1 MSKAAKK
8 GETQKK
14 VKSAGGAG
22 REEYVEDLGGFWEK
36 YSSETPSRVKLID
49 WFILYLVTV
58 MGTQFFYRMVVGDDF
73 PKNAF
78 LTGMFCPLGVIVLL
92 ITIRQEKKDYRKLG
106 EFFLACLVL
115 FIVSIN
121 FIG

>member
-1 MSKAAKK
+1 MSKAVKK
-8 GETQKK
+8 AETQKK
-14 VKSAGGAG
+14 VKAAPK
-22 REEYVEDLGGFWEK
+22 EFVEDLSGFWDK
-36 YSSETPSRVKLID
+36 YSAETPSRVKLID
-49 WFILYLVTV
+49 WFIVYLLTIIA
-58 MGTQFFYRMVVGDDF
+58 TQFFYRMVVGDDF

-78 LTGMFCPLGVIVLL
+78 LTGMFCPLGVIILL

-115 FIVSIN
+115 FVVSIN

>member
-1 MSKAAKK
+1 MSKTARK
-8 GETQKK
+8 GEVSRKTAEQYVTGIDDFWKRY
-14 VKSAGGAG
+14 SAETAG
-22 REEYVEDLGGFWEK
+22 
-36 YSSETPSRVKLID
+36 RVKLID
-49 WFILYLVTV
+49 WFILYLVAV
-58 MGTQFFYRMVVGDDF
+58 IGVQFFYRLVVGDDF

-78 LTGMFCPLGVIVLL
+78 LTGIFCPLGVITLL
-92 ITIRQEKKDYRKLG
+92 ISIRHESKDYRRLA

>member
-1 MSKAAKK
+1 MSKTAKK

-14 VKSAGGAG
+14 VKAANK
-22 REEYVEDLGGFWEK
+22 EYVDSLEGFWDK
-36 YSSETPSRVKLID
+36 YSSETPSRIKLID
-49 WFILYLVTV
+49 WFIVYLLAI
-58 MGTQFFYRMVVGDDF
+58 MGTQFFYRLIVGDDF

-78 LTGMFCPLGVIVLL
+78 LTGMFCPLGVIILL
-92 ITIRQEKKDYRKLG
+92 ISIRQEKKDYRKLG